1 MQVYKVKYIG
11 DREFHD
17 RTVLKNVWQPGDVKE
32 LIREASAELL
42 PFNEFVL
49 VEEVTAKPKDNPLLQ
64 AKALDVQAKR
74 DEDDE
79 VQESMLVTIET
90 WDKEQLIE
98 YAKKYETKIDT
109 RESATNMRLDVA
121 NLIEQFGVR

>member
-1 MQVYKVKYIG
+1 M
-11 DREFHD
+11 
-17 RTVLKNVWQPGDVKE
+17 
-32 LIREASAELL
+32 
-42 PFNEFVL
+42 L
-49 VEEVTAKPKDNPLLQ
+49 VEEVTAKHKDNPLLQ

-109 RESATNMRLDVA
+109 RKSATNMRLDVA